1 MTKTKQKKQL
11 LMNTNECQIS
21 NTKPETLIPANISVG
36 CLDWIR
42 VEKDWHKTEGI
53 NARATET
60 NSGLAERNYNIECD
74 TGSEPLMVVEGF
86 WLWFCRTHRQPL
98 CWCELAKLRAAQKKI
113 IITEDDNILTDYAHG
128 YCDGK
133 RVGEKESMAQ
143 GKKELL
149 KDWDSELSERGFHTD
164 SFIRGQIAAK
174 RVELEKEAQNQ
185 EAKG

>member
-60 NSGLAERNYNIECD
+60 NSGLAERNYNIKCD

-98 CWCELAKLRAAQKKI
+98 CWCELAKLRAAQPSKRHYCEVCQ
-113 IITEDDNILTDYAHG
+113 EDVNEGTICLS
-128 YCDGK
+128 CFNK
-133 RVGEKESMAQ
+133 RKEDICAEGMAQ
-143 GKKELL
+143 GRKDAFKQADLWANHLCNKEGCRAYMM
-149 KDWDSELSERGFHTD
+149 E
-164 SFIRGQIAAK
+164 QI
-174 RVELEKEAQNQ
+174 KEAQKQ
-185 EAKG
+185 EARKE